1 MSKTLTTNKTKVRE
15 YPMRKSSFIEFGNL
29 IEAASKSSD
38 EFKNDLAPIT
48 SPMVKRALDAQK
60 AQDEE
65 KTQAEI
71 LKVLGLARKAKDQTV
86 TNLRSYRKMA
96 DQQKAKLEKIE
107 KAEKFGMTNGDF
119 RPLLSVLGFEIEG
132 YDASAWV
139 K

>member
-1 MSKTLTTNKTKVRE
+1 MCANVHNKQNERKRVS
-15 YPMRKSSFIEFGNL
+15 MRKSSFIEFGNL

-60 AQDEE
+60 AKDEE

-71 LKVLGLARKAKDQTV
+71 LKVLGLARTAKDQTV